1 VRWVKLDFRWDGDG
15 GYHQYCVGCHAEAVS
30 REYDDAGRTFYRC
43 NRCGRRHERS
53 IVIDPRVRWWVGAD
67 GEYWHESAGVFV
79 LDAAGRLLVFQRT
92 VYPFALTVPSGHVDA
107 GEDPAAAAR
116 RELTEEVGLTC
127 DFLLPLATEDIIG
140 DSCRRGSDA
149 HRWHAFATRTDAV
162 GIEVVEEGHRPRWLT
177 SAEALSANVVVP
189 VRHMLSRHGSR
200 LADLGAP
207 PPPR

>member
-1 VRWVKLDFRWDGDG
+1 VRLDFGWDDDG

-30 REYDDAGRTFYRC
+30 REYDDGRTFYRC
-43 NRCGRRHERS
+43 GRCGQRRERS

-79 LDAAGRLLVFQRT
+79 LDPTGRLLVFERT

-107 GEDPAAAAR
+107 GEEPAAAAR
-116 RELTEEVGLTC
+116 RELTEEVGFTC
-127 DFLLPLATEDIIG
+127 GFLLPLATEDIMG

-162 GIEVVEEGHRPRWLT
+162 DIEVDEEGHQPRWLT
-177 SAEALSANVVVP
+177 LVEALSADVVVP